1 MSGRSEMPAY
11 EDCLVDEPVRGHLNE
26 VEIEALRLLFR
37 RYAGQPFRLEQAN
50 AAAAGSMSGAD
61 VRAALPALLCSGEIA
76 AVRKAWGEKLYYI
89 PLDRQLDLWKTLGYT
104 ELREQDPACVE
115 LEREAKSGLAL
126 DLFRALT
133 WIAGNGLRMTA
144 KGTIH
149 QKERSKLEDRIVLK
163 AEDIS
168 GLQLN
173 YPHPDVYSPALAV
186 VMDLLL
192 ALGLIAK
199 ERAVWRTDVPG
210 MAAWLSLDVPAMNF
224 VLWRE
229 ILQRYVPADVGL
241 QHVALRLTAPD
252 LKPGVWYSVEELLG
266 SLQDQGLLG
275 AGGGDLSPE
284 RAAWTEGWLEALCG
298 FGWMELGRHPEDGR
312 MFRWLIDRETS
323 SPEVPPSP
331 QSSPSVKGKIIVQP
345 DFELLVPPDV
355 PFTVRFELE
364 FCAELASSGM
374 MSVYR
379 LTRAG
384 LEQASRLGRT
394 PQEILQLLEEYS
406 AGVPTPVRDS
416 LLQWGREIGRTT
428 LTEVKLLSCADSEA
442 ADRISDLTSLAGK
455 LERIGPLH
463 FLVTTDS
470 EAEVIK
476 ILDSERL
483 APAQRGTSAPDDP
496 VPPKLTEMEVTR
508 SNDKEQIIQKG
519 QGWIYKGADLHFY
532 EPETRPPDVDELFP
546 GLSEIPVMWWKEL
559 RRYHASTARELVE
572 RALAWSAKLMLQIGG
587 DTVVCVP
594 LAIVEGESDWLVRVR
609 HVPSSAAQEKD
620 TSDKEVQLSPRDW
633 QAIRLILPAGIR
645 K

>member
-1 MSGRSEMPAY
+1 MSRRSEMPAY
-11 EDCLVDEPVRGHLNE
+11 EDSLIDGPVREPLNE
-26 VEIEALRLLFR
+26 AEMEALRLLFR

-50 AAAAGSMSGAD
+50 AAAAGSLSGAD
-61 VRAALPALLCSGEIA
+61 IRAALPVLLRSGEIA
-76 AVRKAWGEKLYYI
+76 AVRKAWGEKLFYI
-89 PLDRQLDLWKTLGYT
+89 PLDRQLEMWKIWGYA
-104 ELREQDPACVE
+104 ELREQNPVRVE
-115 LEREAKSGLAL
+115 LEREAKPGLAL

-149 QKERSKLEDRIVLK
+149 QKEHSKLEDRIALK
-163 AEDIS
+163 AEDIA

-199 ERAVWRTDVPG
+199 ERAVWRADVPG

-224 VLWRE
+224 VLMRE
-229 ILQRYVPADVGL
+229 LQRYVPADVGL

-252 LKPGVWYSVEELLG
+252 LKPGAWYSVEELLG

-275 AGGGDLSPE
+275 GESGDLSPE
-284 RAAWTEGWLEALCG
+284 RAAWIEGWLEALCG
-298 FGWMELGRHPEDGR
+298 CGWMELGRHPEDGR
-312 MFRWLIDRETS
+312 MFRWLIERDAS
-323 SPEVPPSP
+323 SPTA
-331 QSSPSVKGKIIVQP
+331 SPSAKGKLIVQP

-364 FCAELASSGM
+364 ACAELASSGV

-384 LEQASRLGRT
+384 LEQACKLGRT
-394 PQEILQLLEEYS
+394 PQEILQLLEEHS
-406 AGVPTPVRDS
+406 AGVPASVRDG

-428 LTEVKLLSCADSEA
+428 LTEVKLLSCADTEA
-442 ADRISDLTSLAGK
+442 ADRIADLPSLAGK

-476 ILDSERL
+476 ILESERL
-483 APAQRGTSAPDDP
+483 APVHRGTPAPNEP
-496 VPPKLTEMEVTR
+496 ILPKLTEMEITW
-508 SNDKEQIIQKG
+508 SNDEGPSGQKG

-532 EPETRPPDVDELFP
+532 EPETRPPEVDELFP

-559 RRYHASTARELVE
+559 RRYHASTARELIE

-587 DTVVCVP
+587 ESVVCLP
-594 LAIVEGESDWLVRVR
+594 LAVVESETDWQVRVR
-609 HVPSSAAQEKD
+609 KLPSSEAQG
-620 TSDKEVQLSPRDW
+620 KETPGEEVLLSPRDW
-633 QAIRLILPAGIR
+633 QAIRLILPTGLR

>member
-1 MSGRSEMPAY
+1 MSRQSEMPTY
-11 EDCLVDEPVRGHLNE
+11 EDSLVDGLVQGPLNE
-26 VEIEALRLLFR
+26 VEIEALRLLFQ
-37 RYAGQPFRLEQAN
+37 RYAGQPFRLEQAT
-50 AAAAGSMSGAD
+50 AVAVGSMSGAD
-61 VRAALPALLCSGEIA
+61 IRAALPVLLRSGEIA

-89 PLDRQLDLWKTLGYT
+89 PLDHQLGLWKTWGYA
-104 ELREQDPACVE
+104 ELREQNSARVQ
-115 LEREAKSGLAL
+115 LEREAKPGLAL

-149 QKERSKLEDRIVLK
+149 QKERSKLEDRIALK
-163 AEDIS
+163 AEDIA

-192 ALGLIAK
+192 SLGLITK
-199 ERAVWRTDVPG
+199 ERAVWRVDAPA
-210 MAAWLSLDVPAMNF
+210 MAAWLSLDVPAMNS
-224 VLWRE
+224 VLMRE

-241 QHVALRLTAPD
+241 QHVALRLMAPD
-252 LKPGVWYSVEELLG
+252 LKSGAWYSMVELLG
-266 SLQDQGLLG
+266 SLQEQGLLG
-275 AGGGDLSPE
+275 AEGDALEPA
-284 RAAWTEGWLEALCG
+284 RVAWIEGWLEALCG

-312 MFRWLIDRETS
+312 MFRWLMVRETS
-323 SPEVPPSP
+323 SPEFLPSP
-331 QSSPSVKGKIIVQP
+331 KASPSAKGKLIVQP

-364 FCAELASSGM
+364 ACAELVSSGV

-384 LEQASRLGRT
+384 LEQACKLGRT
-394 PQEILQLLEEYS
+394 PQEILQLLEEHS
-406 AGVPTPVRDS
+406 AGVPASVRDG

-428 LTEVKLLSCADSEA
+428 LTEVKLLSCADTEA
-442 ADRISDLTSLAGK
+442 ADRIADLPSLAGK

-463 FLVTTDS
+463 FLVATDS

-476 ILDSERL
+476 ILDGERL
-483 APAQRGTSAPDDP
+483 APVHRGTPASNEPML
-496 VPPKLTEMEVTR
+496 PKLAEMEVNG
-508 SNDKEQIIQKG
+508 SQDEGKVGQKG

-559 RRYHASTARELVE
+559 RRYHASTARELIE

-587 DTVVCVP
+587 ETIVCVP
-594 LAIVEGESDWLVRVR
+594 QAIVEDESDWLVRVR
-609 HVPSSAAQEKD
+609 QVPSSAAQEKD
-620 TSDKEVQLSPRDW
+620 IPDKEVQLSPRDW
-633 QAIRLILPAGIR
+633 QAIRLILPEGIR